1 MIAID
6 YKDRRP
12 LYEQVV
18 ERYREL
24 ILNQVLEPD
33 SKLPSVRSLAMELSI
48 TPNTIQ
54 RAYSELEKAGYIYTV
69 KGRGNFVSSNDSLM
83 ELNRTQ
89 NLEDVKTAVHAA
101 KSVGLPQKII
111 LEAVEFIYGG
121 ATYDTNSER
130 QQTV

>member
-24 ILNQVLEPD
+24 ILNQVLSPD

-69 KGRGNFVSSNDSLM
+69 KGRGNFVSSNDSLL

-89 NLEDVKTAVHAA
+89 KITDVKTAVQAA
-101 KSVGLPQKII
+101 KSAGIPKMIL

-121 ATYDTNSER
+121 ATYDTDSKC
-130 QQTV
+130 Q

>member
-18 ERYREL
+18 DRYKEL
-24 ILNQVLEPD
+24 ILNEVLPSD
-33 SKLPSVRSLAMELSI
+33 SKLPSVRTLAMELSI

-69 KGRGNFVSSNDSLM
+69 KGRGNFVASNDTLLN
-83 ELNRTQ
+83 LNREKKLDNVRHVIKEAKIFGISRETV
-89 NLEDVKTAVHAA
+89 LEVIE
-101 KSVGLPQKII
+101 L
-111 LEAVEFIYGG
+111 IYGG
-121 ATYDTNSER
+121 TDYDTSHKY